1 MCFGITENTTSANC
15 ETRAEDRIF
24 YILVGIAAALVVII
38 ILGIALVLLYY
49 GLRKSD
55 HHRYKTELKN
65 SEMIS
70 KMEKGEEEMIRMIQ
84 LLTRMEEKGMQD
96 LDKTVRDALESIK
109 TNMPDKDFDR
119 EEDKLS
125 YIWNMLKPVIAAYMP
140 SWFS

>member
-1 MCFGITENTTSANC
+1 
-15 ETRAEDRIF
+15 
-24 YILVGIAAALVVII
+24 
-38 ILGIALVLLYY
+38 
-49 GLRKSD
+49 
-55 HHRYKTELKN
+55 
-65 SEMIS
+65 
-70 KMEKGEEEMIRMIQ
+70 MEKGEEEMIRMIQ

-96 LDKTVRDALESIK
+96 LNKTVRDALESIK